1 MRAVS
6 GFLAGLSVLALV
18 SASAASAA
26 AADAAAEQD
35 SGGIGDIIVT
45 AQKRETRLQETPA
58 AISAISAENLEA
70 QAIVGLNDLARA
82 APGLTVSDAGPGER
96 RISLRGIRSA
106 GEAQVAVYYDEAPLT
121 GPPGASSD
129 AGRSQGG
136 LQLFDIDRVEVLRGP
151 QGTLYGASSMGGTLR
166 IIYSK
171 PTDILEAA
179 VDVTGST
186 TAHAGENYQVNGMVN
201 LPIAG
206 DRLAVRAV
214 AWRHQSAGWVDSP
227 RLAAEGLNKNE
238 SEGGRLLLGARPTD
252 WLKLDLGVHYSREKG
267 QDPVWAPSLGKFISP
282 NTINLPTRDKNRLYT
297 AAAYADLGFAE
308 LVATGSLQDRDQV
321 YFRDPYYLMQLA
333 RGNRGFCIRH
343 STPTD
348 CATPAGMTAYNAYV
362 DSLLPL
368 GYIYTQEM
376 KNYSSEVRL
385 QSNEGGLLDWTIG
398 GYWSKRSSKMDS
410 HGQRA
415 DSLGILLENVP
426 YVYARRVHDK
436 LSQLAGFGEV
446 SVHLTDRLTLTG
458 GLRYYDY
465 KRTVAGDTEKG
476 FDLINFAIQPW
487 TERET
492 SENGPLYK
500 ANLSYQATSNVLFYA
515 QAASGF
521 RPGGANQVL
530 GLPDAF
536 TPYLADRLWTYE
548 AGTKTTL
555 FDGQILFNLTGYLT
569 NWDNM
574 QVSGSSGTYS
584 FLTNAGDARVKGLE
598 VQTVVAPITGLQF
611 SADLSL
617 LSAKLITDQVNGLV
631 VAQGKAGD
639 KIPEIPSLSF
649 ALSGQYEWEVGDKT
663 ALIRADYSYVG
674 RSHSEFRPTSPLYR
688 EMGDYSLAGLRAGIG
703 NERFGAYLFV
713 TNLFDTLAR
722 TRAGNMIGMP
732 VEVVTTAQ
740 PRTIGLNL
748 KFGI

>member
-1 MRAVS
+1 MAT
-6 GFLAGLSVLALV
+6 
-18 SASAASAA
+18 AASAGAATADAADA
-26 AADAAAEQD
+26 AADAAEQ
-35 SGGIGDIIVT
+35 GGITDIIVT

-58 AISAISAENLEA
+58 AISAISADSLEA
-70 QAIVGLNDLARA
+70 QAITGLNDLTRA
-82 APGLTVSDAGPGER
+82 APGLVVADAGPGER

-136 LQLFDIDRVEVLRGP
+136 LQLFDVARVEVLRGP

-166 IIYSK
+166 IIYQK
-171 PTDILEAA
+171 PSDMLEAA
-179 VDVTGST
+179 VDLTGSNT
-186 TAHAGENYQVNGMVN
+186 EHAGDNYQLNAMVN
-201 LPIAG
+201 LPIVG
-206 DRLAVRAV
+206 DRLALRAV
-214 AWRHQSAGWVDSP
+214 AWRYQSAGWIDNP
-227 RLAAEGLNKNE
+227 RLGAEEINKNE
-238 SEGGRLLLGARPTD
+238 SEGGRLLLKARPAD
-252 WLKLDLGVHYSREKG
+252 WLDLDFGVHYSNEKG
-267 QDPVWAPSLGKFISP
+267 QDPVWAPSLGTFISP

-297 AAAYADLGFAE
+297 AAAHADLGFAQ
-308 LVATGSLQDRDQV
+308 LVATGSLQDRDQL

-333 RGNRGFCIRH
+333 RGNPGFCIRH
-343 STPTD
+343 STPAE
-348 CATPAGMTAYNAYV
+348 CATPAGMDVYNAYV
-362 DSLLPL
+362 DSLLPM

-376 KNYSSEVRL
+376 QNYSSEVRL
-385 QSNEGGLLDWTIG
+385 QSNEGGLLDWTVG
-398 GYWSKRSSKMDS
+398 GYWSKRSSKMWS
-410 HGQRA
+410 NGQLA
-415 DSLGILLENVP
+415 DSRGILIESAP
-426 YVYARRVHDK
+426 YVYSRRVHDT
-436 LSQLAGFGEV
+436 LSQIAGFGEA
-446 SVHLTDRLTLTG
+446 SLHLTERLTLTG

-487 TERET
+487 TVRET
-492 SENGPLYK
+492 SEKGPLWK
-500 ANLSYQATSNVLFYA
+500 ANVSYQATPDVLFYA

-536 TPYLADRLWTYE
+536 TPYQSDSLWTYE
-548 AGTKTTL
+548 AGAKTTL

-569 NWDNM
+569 DWDNM
-574 QVSGSSGTYS
+574 QVSGSSGTYA
-584 FLTNAGDARVKGLE
+584 FLTNAGNARVKGIE
-598 VQTVVAPITGLQF
+598 AQTVVAPIRGLQF

-617 LSAKLITDQVNGLV
+617 LSAKLTTDQVNGLV

-639 KIPEIPSLSF
+639 HIPEIPSLSF
-649 ALSGQYEWEVGDKT
+649 SLSGQYEWAVGSKT
-663 ALIRADYSYVG
+663 ALLRADYSYAG
-674 RSHSEFRPTSPLYR
+674 RSHSEFRPNSPLYR
-688 EMGDYSLAGLRAGIG
+688 QLGDYSLVGLRAGIG
-703 NERFGAYLFV
+703 DERFGVYLFV

-732 VEVVTTAQ
+732 VEVVTTAP